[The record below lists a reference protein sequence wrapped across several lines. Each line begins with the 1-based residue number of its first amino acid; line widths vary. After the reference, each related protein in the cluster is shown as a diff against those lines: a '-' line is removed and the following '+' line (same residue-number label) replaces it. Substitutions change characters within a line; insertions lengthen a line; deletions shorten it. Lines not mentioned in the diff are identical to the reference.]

1 MKNIEK
7 QNIDILLQ
15 HRSRYTYFR
24 RIIKDEYLNK
34 LIDIFQ
40 W

>member
-7 QNIDILLQ
+7 QNIDIPLQ
-15 HRSRYTYFR
+15 YRSRYTYFR

-34 LIDIFQ
+34 LTDIFQ
-40 W
+40 

>member
-1 MKNIEK
+1 MRNIEK
-7 QNIDILLQ
+7 QNMDILLQ

-40 W
+40 